1 MTTSST
7 DLAVRRLPQR
17 LSRDASRTIARF
29 FWPPSP
35 RRARSI
41 VKRVMRMGPETVSRM
56 ITTCVK
62 DFGDRYEDLLGI
74 FDHHYR
80 EARERISFSHEPTP
94 DQAHLIGAYFTME
107 YAYASAAFFNPSM
120 VPAMD
125 QGGLE
130 EGSTRFIMS
139 LRAVGEGHISS
150 IVFRRGVLDADCN
163 ITIDPVRKRSRRLR
177 VVEGRSFPTQRFRQ
191 KLIEA
196 GAYSDI
202 ADAVFAGVGEE
213 FTLSELTESIGKV
226 RASMEDPDRLASVTD
241 MMMWLAHSNYQV
253 KAPPDADLSELVI
266 FPISE
271 NESNGI
277 EDMRLVRFVDDD
289 GSVHYYGTY
298 TAYNGAVILPQLMEL
313 SDDQT
318 AEVHTL
324 GGKYA
329 VDKGMALFPRRID
342 GWYAMIARHDGRSL
356 YLMTS
361 DNVRFWNEAVR
372 IQEPRQP
379 WELVQIGNCGS
390 PLETDAGWLLITH
403 GVGPMRRYAL
413 GASLL
418 DRDDPSKVIGS
429 LEQPLLLPLA
439 DESAGYVP
447 NVVYSCGSMIHDDT
461 LVIPYGISD
470 VETGFATVSLSD
482 LLERL
487 SG

>member
-1 MTTSST
+1 MSMPGT

-29 FWPPSP
+29 FWPPTP

-41 VKRVMRMGPETVSRM
+41 VKRVMRLGPDTVSRLLESIM
-56 ITTCVK
+56 R

-74 FDHHYR
+74 FEDHFE
-80 EARERISFSHEPTP
+80 EARDRISFSHQPTP
-94 DQAHLIGAYFTME
+94 DQQHLIGAYFTME
-107 YAYASAAFFNPSM
+107 YSYASAAFFNPSM

-125 QGGLE
+125 QDGVE

-150 IVFRRGVLDADCN
+150 IVFRAGVLDRDCN
-163 ITIDPVRKRSRRLR
+163 ITFDPVPKRSRRLR
-177 VVEGRSFPTQRFRQ
+177 VVEDRTYPRERFLQ

-196 GAYSDI
+196 GAYSER
-202 ADAVFAGVGEE
+202 ADEVFRHLGEH
-213 FTLSELTESIGKV
+213 FSHSELTEAMNRV
-226 RASMEDPDRLASVTD
+226 QASLEDPDQLSATMD
-241 MMMWLAHSNYQV
+241 MLLWLAHSNYQV
-253 KAPPDADLSELVI
+253 KAPPGATLSELVI
-266 FPISE
+266 FPTSD

-277 EDMRLVRFVDDD
+277 EDMRLVRFVEDD
-289 GSVHYYGTY
+289 GRARYYGTY

-313 SDDQT
+313 RDDQT

-329 VDKGMALFPRRID
+329 VDKGMALFPRRIG
-342 GWYAMIARHDGRSL
+342 GWFAMIARHDGRNL

-361 DNVRFWNEAVR
+361 DNVRFWNESVR
-372 IQEPRQP
+372 IQEPRYP
-379 WELVQIGNCGS
+379 WEFVQIGNCGS

-418 DRDDPSKVIGS
+418 DLDDPSKVIGQ
-429 LEQPLLLPLA
+429 LNLPLLLPLT
-439 DESAGYVP
+439 DERAGYVP
-447 NVVYSCGSMIHDDT
+447 NVVYSCGSMIHHDT

-470 VETGFATVSLSD
+470 VETGFATVSLPD

-487 SG
+487 CG

>member
-1 MTTSST
+1 MTRIETA
-7 DLAVRRLPQR
+7 LPVRRLPHR

-29 FWPPSP
+29 FWPATS

-41 VKRVMRMGPETVSRM
+41 VKRVMRLGPASVSRLLNG
-56 ITTCVK
+56 CYE
-62 DFGDRYEDLLGI
+62 DFGDGYEDLPSI
-74 FDHHYR
+74 FADHYR
-80 EARERISFSHEPTP
+80 IVRDQISFSHEPTP
-94 DQAHLIGAYFTME
+94 EQAHLIGAYFTME

-120 VPAMD
+120 VPAQD
-125 QGGLE
+125 QTGLD

-150 IVFRRGVLDADCN
+150 IVFRGGVLDADCN
-163 ITIDPVRKRSRRLR
+163 ITFDPVRKRSRRLR
-177 VVEGRSFPTQRFRQ
+177 VVEDRTFPKQRFRQ

-196 GAYSDI
+196 GAYSEL
-202 ADAVFAGVGEE
+202 ANAVFTLLDDE
-213 FTLSELTESIGKV
+213 FSLSELAESISRIRSK
-226 RASMEDPDRLASVTD
+226 ADDPDLLAAGED

-253 KAPPDADLSELVI
+253 QAPAGADLSEIVL

-271 NESNGI
+271 NESKGV

-289 GSVHYYGTY
+289 GSWRYYGTY
-298 TAYNGAVILPQLMEL
+298 TAYNGSVILPQLMEL
-313 SDDQT
+313 REGT

-329 VDKGMALFPRRID
+329 VDKGMALFPRRIGD
-342 GWYAMIARHDGRSL
+342 SYAMVARHDGRNL

-361 DNVRFWNEAVR
+361 DNIRFWNESHR
-372 IQEPRQP
+372 LLEPRYA
-379 WELVQIGNCGS
+379 WEFVQIGNCGS

-413 GASLL
+413 GAALL
-418 DRDDPSKVIGS
+418 DRDDPTKVLGR
-429 LEQPLLLPLA
+429 LKRPLLRPLA
-439 DESAGYVP
+439 EESDGYVP
-447 NVVYSCGSMIHDDT
+447 NVVYSCGCMIHGDN

-470 VETGFATVSLSD
+470 VESGFAIVSLPA

-487 SG
+487 SD

>member
-1 MTTSST
+1 MSMPGT
-7 DLAVRRLPQR
+7 DLAVRRLPHR

-29 FWPPSP
+29 FWPPTP
-35 RRARSI
+35 QRARSV
-41 VKRVMRMGPETVSRM
+41 VKRVMRLGPETVSRLLESIM
-56 ITTCVK
+56 R

-74 FDHHYR
+74 FEDHYG
-80 EARERISFSHEPTP
+80 EARDRISFSHEPTP
-94 DQAHLIGAYFTME
+94 DQRHLIGAYFTME
-107 YAYASAAFFNPSM
+107 YSYASAAFFNPSM
-120 VPAMD
+120 VPAMNQD
-125 QGGLE
+125 GVE
-130 EGSTRFIMS
+130 AGSTRFIMS

-150 IVFRRGVLDADCN
+150 IVFRRGVLDRDCN
-163 ITIDPVRKRSRRLR
+163 ITFDAVPKRSRRLR
-177 VVEGRSFPTQRFRQ
+177 VVEDRTYPKERFLQ

-196 GAYSDI
+196 GSYSEL
-202 ADAVFAGVGEE
+202 AGAVFKHLDEH
-213 FTLSELTESIGKV
+213 FTFSELTDAINQV
-226 RASMEDPDRLASVTD
+226 RATLEDPGQLASTTD

-253 KAPPDADLSELVI
+253 KAPPGADLSELVI

-289 GSVHYYGTY
+289 DRVRYYGTY
-298 TAYNGAVILPQLMEL
+298 TAYNGSVILPQLMEL
-313 SDDQT
+313 KDDRT

-342 GWYAMIARHDGRSL
+342 GWFAMIARHDGRNL

-372 IQEPRQP
+372 IQEPRYP
-379 WELVQIGNCGS
+379 WEYVQIGNCGS
-390 PLETDAGWLLITH
+390 PIETDAGWLLITH

-418 DRDDPSKVIGS
+418 DLDDPSKVIGR
-429 LEQPLLLPLA
+429 LNLPLLLPLT
-439 DESAGYVP
+439 DERAGYVP
-447 NVVYSCGSMIHDDT
+447 NVVYSCGSMVHNGT

-470 VETGFATVSLSD
+470 VETGFATVSLTD

-487 SG
+487 CG

>member
-1 MTTSST
+1 MPKTETA
-7 DLAVRRLPQR
+7 LPVRRLPQR

-41 VKRVMRMGPETVSRM
+41 VKRVMRLGPETVSRLLES
-56 ITTCVK
+56 CVQ

-74 FDHHYR
+74 FGDHYR
-80 EARERISFSHEPTP
+80 AARDQISFSHEPTP

-120 VPAMD
+120 VPAAD
-125 QGGLE
+125 QSGLDD
-130 EGSTRFIMS
+130 GSTRFIMS
-139 LRAVGEGHISS
+139 MRAVGEGHISS
-150 IVFRRGVLDADCN
+150 IVFRRGVLDRDCN
-163 ITIDPVRKRSRRLR
+163 ITIDPVRQRSRRLR
-177 VVEGRSFPTQRFRQ
+177 VVEDRTFPRERFRR

-196 GAYSDI
+196 GAYGEL

-213 FTLSELTESIGKV
+213 FTVSELTESIGKV
-226 RASMEDPDRLASVTD
+226 RASLPDPSGLASVTD

-253 KAPPDADLSELVI
+253 KAPPGAELSELVI

-277 EDMRLVRFVDDD
+277 EDMRLVRFVEDD

-298 TAYNGAVILPQLMEL
+298 TAYNGSVILPQLMEL
-313 SDDQT
+313 KDDQT

-324 GGKYA
+324 GGRYA

-342 GWYAMIARHDGRSL
+342 GWYAMIARHDGRNL

-372 IQEPRQP
+372 IQEPRYP

-413 GASLL
+413 GAALL
-418 DRDDPSKVIGS
+418 DRDDPTKVLGR

-447 NVVYSCGSMIHDDT
+447 NVVYSCGCMIHGDT

-470 VETGFATVSLSD
+470 VETGFATVPLPD

-487 SG
+487 CG

>member
-1 MTTSST
+1 MTSPGTE
-7 DLAVRRLPQR
+7 LAVHRLPRR
-17 LSRDASRTIARF
+17 LSRDASLTIARF
-29 FWPPSP
+29 FWPATP

-41 VKRVMRMGPETVSRM
+41 IKRVMRLGPEAVSRLLGS
-56 ITTCVK
+56 IVA

-74 FDHHYR
+74 FDDHFS
-80 EARERISFSHEPTP
+80 EASQRVPLSHEPTL
-94 DQAHLIGAYFTME
+94 DQRCLIGAYFTME

-125 QGGLE
+125 QSELE
-130 EGSTRFIMS
+130 EGSTRFVMS

-150 IVFRRGVLDADCN
+150 IVFRTGILDRDCE
-163 ITIDPVRKRSRRLR
+163 ITFDPVPQRSRRLK
-177 VVEGRSFPTQRFRQ
+177 VVEDRNFAKGRFFQ

-196 GAYSDI
+196 GAYTDL
-202 ADAVFAGVGEE
+202 AGVVLEKIGET
-213 FTLSELTESIGKV
+213 FSVSDLTAAIDETRRGLD
-226 RASMEDPDRLASVTD
+226 DPARLATTTD
-241 MMMWLAHSNYQV
+241 TMLWLARSNYQV
-253 KAPPDADLSELVI
+253 KAPRGAQVSEIVI

-289 GSVHYYGTY
+289 GSARYYGTY
-298 TAYNGAVILPQLMEL
+298 TAYNGSCILPQIMEMR
-313 SDDQT
+313 DDRT

-342 GWYAMIARHDGRSL
+342 GWYAMISRHDGRNL

-372 IQEPRQP
+372 VQEPRYP

-390 PLETDAGWLLITH
+390 PIETDAGWLLITH
-403 GVGPMRRYAL
+403 GVGPMRRYAI
-413 GASLL
+413 GAVLL
-418 DRDDPSKVIGS
+418 DGRDPSKVIGR
-429 LEQPLLLPLA
+429 LKRPLLLPLA

-447 NVVYSCGSMIHDDT
+447 NVVYSCGSMLHNDT

-470 VETGFATVSLSD
+470 VETGFATVPLSD

-487 SG
+487 CG

>member
-1 MTTSST
+1 MPNTT
-7 DLAVRRLPQR
+7 LAVHRLPHR
-17 LSRDASRTIARF
+17 LKRDPSRTIARF

-35 RRARSI
+35 QRARSI
-41 VKRVMRMGPETVSRM
+41 VSRVIRLGPETVSRLLESIM
-56 ITTCVK
+56 R

-74 FDHHYR
+74 FDDHYG

-120 VPAMD
+120 VPAID
-125 QGGLE
+125 QSGLA

-150 IVFRRGVLDADCN
+150 IVFRRGVLDRDCS
-163 ITIDPVRKRSRRLR
+163 ITFDPVPLRSRRLR
-177 VVEGRSFPTQRFRQ
+177 VVEDRTFPKERFLQ
-191 KLIEA
+191 KLIES
-196 GAYSDI
+196 GAYTDLTG
-202 ADAVFAGVGEE
+202 VVLGKVGER
-213 FTLSELTESIGKV
+213 FTFSELTEAIESAYVSLGNQAGLTEAV
-226 RASMEDPDRLASVTD
+226 DR
-241 MMMWLAHSNYQV
+241 MMWLARSNYQV
-253 KAPPDADLSELVI
+253 KAPPGAELSELVI

-298 TAYNGAVILPQLMEL
+298 TAFNGAVMLPQLMEL
-313 SDDQT
+313 RDDQT
-318 AEVHTL
+318 VEVHTMS
-324 GGKYA
+324 GHYA

-342 GWYAMIARHDGRSL
+342 GWYAMIARFDGKNL
-356 YLMTS
+356 YLVTS

-372 IQEPRQP
+372 IQEPRYP
-379 WELVQIGNCGS
+379 WEFVQIGNCGS

-403 GVGPMRRYAL
+403 GVGPMRRYAI

-418 DRDDPSKVIGS
+418 DRDDPTKVLGR
-429 LEQPLLLPLA
+429 LAEPLLLPLA
-439 DESAGYVP
+439 EERSGYVP
-447 NVVYSCGSMIHDDT
+447 NVVYSCGSMIHNDT

-470 VETGFATVSLSD
+470 VETGFATVSLPD
-482 LLERL
+482 LLGRL
-487 SG
+487 CG

>member
-1 MTTSST
+1 MSMPGT

-29 FWPPSP
+29 FWPATP

-41 VKRVMRMGPETVSRM
+41 VKRVMRLGPETVSRLLASIM
-56 ITTCVK
+56 G
-62 DFGDRYEDLLGI
+62 DFGHRYEDLPAI
-74 FDHHYR
+74 FEDHYG
-80 EARERISFSHEPTP
+80 EVRERISISHEPTP
-94 DQAHLIGAYFTME
+94 DQRHLIGAYFTME

-120 VPAMD
+120 VPARD
-125 QGGLE
+125 QSGLDD
-130 EGSTRFIMS
+130 GSTRFIMS

-150 IVFRRGVLDADCN
+150 IVFRRGALDRDCN
-163 ITIDPVRKRSRRLR
+163 ITFDPVPKRSRRLR
-177 VVEGRSFPTQRFRQ
+177 VVEDRTFPKERFFR

-196 GAYSDI
+196 GAYSDL
-202 ADAVFAGVGEE
+202 AGAVFERVADR
-213 FTLSELTESIGKV
+213 FTVSDLREAIQQV
-226 RASMEDPDRLASVTD
+226 RASLEDPGQLVGTTD
-241 MMMWLAHSNYQV
+241 MMFWLARSNYQV
-253 KAPPDADLSELVI
+253 TAPPGADLSELVI

-289 GSVHYYGTY
+289 ETVRYYGTY
-298 TAYNGAVILPQLMEL
+298 TAYNGSVILPQIMEL
-313 SDDQT
+313 RDDRT

-324 GGKYA
+324 GGRYA

-342 GWYAMIARHDGRSL
+342 GWYAMVSRHDGRNL

-372 IQEPRQP
+372 VQEPRYP
-379 WELVQIGNCGS
+379 WQFVQIGNCGS
-390 PLETDAGWLLITH
+390 PIETDAGWLLITH

-418 DRDDPSKVIGS
+418 DRDDPSKVIGQ
-429 LEQPLLLPLA
+429 LDLPLLLPLA
-439 DESAGYVP
+439 DERAGYVP
-447 NVVYSCGSMIHDDT
+447 NVVYSCGSMVHNDT
-461 LVIPYGISD
+461 LVVPYGISD
-470 VETGFATVSLSD
+470 VETGFATVSLPD

-487 SG
+487 CG